1 MMREGRFVVCGTPA
15 RAASS
20 SSSSGI
26 LLIIDWPPDYSAK
39 ELPSAAPTIWGWPD
53 FFGFGQTILEQ
64 ETN

>member
-15 RAASS
+15 RAA

-39 ELPSAAPTIWGWPD
+39 ELPSAAPIWGWPD

>member
-15 RAASS
+15 RAA

-39 ELPSAAPTIWGWPD
+39 ELPSAAPIWGWPD
-53 FFGFGQTILEQ
+53 FFGFGQKILEQ